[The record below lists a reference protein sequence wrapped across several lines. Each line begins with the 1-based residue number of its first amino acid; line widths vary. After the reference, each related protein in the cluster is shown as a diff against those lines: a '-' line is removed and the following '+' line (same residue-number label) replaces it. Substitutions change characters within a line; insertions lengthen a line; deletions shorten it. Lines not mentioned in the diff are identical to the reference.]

1 MIYDMTKWGA
11 KEIQDI
17 LYASGYYDDL
27 ISAVYKNTNNR
38 NQAVFEI
45 TFDNEGIVD
54 TGYVYVGIK
63 NGRLVAEY

>member
-1 MIYDMTKWGA
+1 MDLTKWGA

-17 LYASGYYDDL
+17 LYSSGYYDDL
-27 ISAVYKNTNNR
+27 ISAEYKNTNNY

-45 TFDNEGIVD
+45 KFDNEGIVD

-63 NGRLVAEY
+63 NGRLVADY